1 MTNYFKVWSWSKNQL
16 NNCLSLGEHVLSI
29 LDHAWKHLLH
39 EKSRVIPG
47 KARLYTA
54 LVISKKLSKNTS
66 FGQLDW
72 SNLKLTSEEFEPY
85 DCERLHID
93 QVIGPEQILLDI
105 DFNDKAVVEDLL
117 RNGKTIKQS
126 FKIEEKEEIFHQG
139 KIFGNYLPN

>member
-1 MTNYFKVWSWSKNQL
+1 M
-16 NNCLSLGEHVLSI
+16 
-29 LDHAWKHLLH
+29 HLLH
-39 EKSRVIPG
+39 EKSKVIPG

-93 QVIGPEQILLDI
+93 QVVGPEQILLDI
-105 DFNDKAVVEDLL
+105 DFNDKAVVDELL
-117 RNGKTIKQS
+117 RNGRTIKQS
-126 FKIEEKEEIFHQG
+126 FKIEGKEPFHQG
-139 KIFGNYLPN
+139 NILAIICPIDK